1 MVAPVTATIVMV
13 TINEIRICS
22 AVIIIIT
29 VTTATTTILQTLIKP
44 SAWGHSKI
52 CFYFPFDLVLR

>member
-1 MVAPVTATIVMV
+1 MGFKGKNYICENIFANAPVTATIVMV

-44 SAWGHSKI
+44 SA
-52 CFYFPFDLVLR
+52 